1 MYSSRSVF
9 TCRKDLHPIIWVCD
23 ILLWIGYQ
31 FTSLLKSSCIYCLSA
46 TYLTEPGVIP
56 KGAPLTPAQ
65 VLNISETPGK
75 SLRFPL
81 GIAQR
86 MLHQLFICIT
96 DGNYTR
102 FDSLLLQNHYL
113 VALLLFTHPLG

>member
-1 MYSSRSVF
+1 
-9 TCRKDLHPIIWVCD
+9 
-23 ILLWIGYQ
+23 
-31 FTSLLKSSCIYCLSA
+31 
-46 TYLTEPGVIP
+46 
-56 KGAPLTPAQ
+56 
-65 VLNISETPGK
+65 
-75 SLRFPL
+75 
-81 GIAQR
+81 